1 MAFRAAKKRCYPNNL
16 RLKFRKA
23 FLISPFS
30 NLPSPSVS
38 SKVRNIF
45 FLLGVVSVVVMVVS
59 FDMTL
64 DAITENLVRAG
75 RWFVLACLLWLG
87 VYSINALGWRA
98 IIHDGSD
105 RERIPFWRILKFT
118 ITGFS
123 LNTVTPVGL
132 MGGEP
137 YRIMELKPYI
147 GVERATSSTLL
158 YVMMHIFSHFWFWML
173 SVVLYI
179 TCYAHQLSVG
189 MGVLLALT
197 AAFCTLAIYIFMR
210 GYKKGFTLRLIQGLT
225 HVPFIRG
232 WAMRFVADKRQTLQE
247 IDQQIAALHA
257 TRPATFYFSL
267 GCELGA
273 RILSSV
279 EILIFLHLFGVTVG
293 LADGILILGF
303 TSLFANALFF
313 LPMQLGAR
321 EGGFAMA
328 AGGLMLTAGVGV
340 SLGLLIRLR
349 ELVCVVVGLALMK
362 VGNRPSQVSPSAEN
376 ES

>member
-30 NLPSPSVS
+30 KSPSPSVS

-189 MGVLLALT
+189 MGILLALT
-197 AAFCTLAIYIFMR
+197 AAFCTLAIYVFMR

-232 WAMRFVADKRQTLQE
+232 WATRFVADKRQTLQE

-257 TRPATFYFSL
+257 TRPATFYFAL

-279 EILIFLHLFGVTVG
+279 EIIIFLHLFGVTVG

-303 TSLFANALFF
+303 TSLLANALFF